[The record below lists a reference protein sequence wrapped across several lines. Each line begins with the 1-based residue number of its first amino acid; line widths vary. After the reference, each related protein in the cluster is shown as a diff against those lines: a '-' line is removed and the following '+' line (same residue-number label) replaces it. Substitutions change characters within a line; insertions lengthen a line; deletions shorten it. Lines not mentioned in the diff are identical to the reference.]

1 MVLGNVRILTM
12 APLSDAFEG
21 WYTLLENTYE
31 HDGKLHTTNEISF
44 FNGDAAYDLFESDI
58 LAKAEEMGTNNY
70 DKVAWKIYSDFC
82 HENNILLIS
91 YSEMEELERI
101 LRENDK

>member
-44 FNGDAAYDLFESDI
+44 F
-58 LAKAEEMGTNNY
+58 
-70 DKVAWKIYSDFC
+70 
-82 HENNILLIS
+82 
-91 YSEMEELERI
+91 
-101 LRENDK
+101 